1 VHEGEDRARPAAIFV
16 LSAID
21 IEGIDQEGNDGDQQV
36 RHIDGYDFVSLTW
49 AVIVGWVCQASD
61 EAMATDQCFAK
72 PRRRPC
78 NLHGKPEYPDQ
89 RKLNEVQPV
98 ACIGRFVDEYI
109 GWLEGVDD
117 PEER

>member
-1 VHEGEDRARPAAIFV
+1 MKLWPLISALRNREG
-16 LSAID
+16 
-21 IEGIDQEGNDGDQQV
+21 
-36 RHIDGYDFVSLTW
+36 H
-49 AVIVGWVCQASD
+49 
-61 EAMATDQCFAK
+61 
-72 PRRRPC
+72 PC